1 MAGKIGN
8 LATQSDA
15 TVKEINAIISELME
29 NSSKSLEIM
38 NQINEISGRQLKA
51 QNNTSQ
57 MFQNLQHPLNVC
69 INSTD
74 FITEHITM
82 VNDQKDKVM
91 GNVNTLGEFVA
102 DNAASTQEISSMAM
116 ELEDSVGGSKVIVEN
131 LTADVKMLMDT
142 LGQFRF

>member
-1 MAGKIGN
+1 
-8 LATQSDA
+8 
-15 TVKEINAIISELME
+15 
-29 NSSKSLEIM
+29 
-38 NQINEISGRQLKA
+38 
-51 QNNTSQ
+51 

-102 DNAASTQEISSMAM
+102 DNAVSTQEISSMAM